1 MLVLVIQ
8 TNKGIGVV
16 GPDPAIDDAAFG
28 WRMLATPADDPSEV
42 VNLYYFSGCKNAAA
56 AAGLGFFQR

>member
-42 VNLYYFSGCKNAAA
+42 VNLYYFTGS
-56 AAGLGFFQR
+56 R